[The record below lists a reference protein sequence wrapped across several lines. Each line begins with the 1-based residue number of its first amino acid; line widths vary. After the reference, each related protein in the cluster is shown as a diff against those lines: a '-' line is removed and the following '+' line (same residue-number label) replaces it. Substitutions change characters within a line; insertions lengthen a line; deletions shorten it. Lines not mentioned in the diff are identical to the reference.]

1 HCIANYQLPPES
13 QQQLLTQLSAEC
25 R

>member
-1 HCIANYQLPPES
+1 ANYQLPPES

>member
-1 HCIANYQLPPES
+1 VANYQLPPES